1 MKNHLI
7 VSTLSITLGLLAR
20 AHSASF
26 IGAVVDYTQ
35 GTTPPAASGLN
46 NPNAALGAPSAIISP
61 GSPYQAIF
69 SPFNGPFESSDIVA
83 IGTGGQITLQL
94 SHYVAINRTPGNPEI
109 GVWENVGIADDDY
122 PNGQAGDPAF
132 FYGAN
137 SAVVQVSF
145 DNVTW
150 YSLNGGSAISFGL
163 PGNYFTNATTP
174 FDANAPASPQYADFG
189 KPFLGVQADFNGKNF
204 SQIKTLLDGS
214 AGGNWLDLDSLPL
227 SVSEVGYIR
236 FSGTSELEIDAV
248 AINTS
253 QQGAPVP
260 EPASALLAGIAFAL
274 CATRRY
280 RRA

>member
-1 MKNHLI
+1 MKKHLI
-7 VSTLSITLGLLAR
+7 VSTLTLGLLAH
-20 AHSASF
+20 AHAASF
-26 IGAVVDYTQ
+26 VGAVVDYTQ
-35 GTTPPAASGLN
+35 GTPPPTAASLN
-46 NPNAALGAPSAIISP
+46 NPNAALGAPAPLVSAGTI
-61 GSPYQAIF
+61 YQAVF
-69 SPFNGPFESSDIVA
+69 SPFNPPFEPTDVVS
-83 IGTGGQITLQL
+83 IGTGGQLTLQL

-109 GVWENVGIADDDY
+109 GVWENVGIADENY
-122 PNGQAGDPAF
+122 PNGDAGASPF
-132 FYGAN
+132 FFGTN
-137 SAVVQVSF
+137 SAMVQVSP

-189 KPFLGVQADFNGKNF
+189 KPFLGTQADFNGKNF
-204 SQIKTLLDGS
+204 SQILTLLDGS

-227 SVSEVGYIR
+227 AVTQVGYIR
-236 FSGTSELEIDAV
+236 FNGTSELEIDAV
-248 AINTS
+248 AINTA